1 MSSTSSNLTIITT
14 LFSLFRSKLHIIISF
29 SREGI
34 THKPSII
41 FDFIKSP
48 TTIHHHKTYESS
60 GVHTFHHRF
69 LSSSFSLHFHCL
81 QMKIITSS
89 TLQRQNHHKLLKIIK
104 TVLQSSLHFLIKDFL
119 HLFHTHTEFFHLF
132 HLFKRIQR
140 DFHTSFRM
148 NIFEIFPKDF
158 LPHKGI
164 LLLLHKIFTSTFLTS
179 ILYHLNS
186 TAS

>member
-1 MSSTSSNLTIITT
+1 MSSTSSNLTIITP

-48 TTIHHHKTYESS
+48 TTIHHHKTHESS

-89 TLQRQNHHKLLKIIK
+89 TLQRQ
-104 TVLQSSLHFLIKDFL
+104 SSLHFLIKDFL
-119 HLFHTHTEFFHLF
+119 HLFHTHTEFFHIF